1 MEQAAVE
8 AADDAELTSI
18 LSSFQPLEVSLPNE
32 GSVADGWYIPEMDNA
47 AIVPS
52 DAVVQ
57 ERLRQYGRWAEQDI
71 DNMHR
76 IRLNRQVQ
84 EAERRRQERI
94 ARGRN
99 LPEWADNL
107 PYRETGVY
115 IPQYEAIDEG
125 PRGPGISTDVP
136 QDVPVP
142 AQPAPYPPDTR
153 DLSPPTNANPDM
165 ERGRKSVRY
174 KKHTIYYN
182 TQDELERAKRRI
194 DGASLGLDVGGVS
207 DGSAQQRLN
216 DFLNRHY

>member
-18 LSSFQPLEVSLPNE
+18 LSGFQPLEVSLPNE

-115 IPQYEAIDEG
+115 VPQYEAIDEG
-125 PRGPGISTDVP
+125 PTGPGISTDVP

-142 AQPAPYPPDTR
+142 AQPAPYPPDTSRYGSLTPIVNMSAKTIKFDSSNNVGVKKKQVNGFTVFYQTQDQWIAGSNKAR
-153 DLSPPTNANPDM
+153 DLSVLPGS
-165 ERGRKSVRY
+165 RR
-174 KKHTIYYN
+174 
-182 TQDELERAKRRI
+182 DEL
-194 DGASLGLDVGGVS
+194 
-207 DGSAQQRLN
+207 
-216 DFLNRHY
+216 